1 MDHYQ
6 KNLSNLDWATIFARQ
21 VQRAALVPAWLDA
34 LDAHAGSR
42 VLDLGAGPGY
52 VSLQAAQRVGPTGM
66 VYAIDRSADALD
78 YLADL
83 QQQQGIPQIR
93 RIVAD
98 VATMAPLP
106 DHVDGA
112 LVTMLLHHCEDPAA
126 LLRNVSRLLSVGAR
140 AVVAEF
146 DPRGPCLEGPPR
158 EERLEPDQVRAWCDA
173 SGLRLL
179 WEQQQS
185 PEHYMMLVERGSVE
199 WVSEPAHPVQIRKVT
214 P

>member
-1 MDHYQ
+1 MGQFQ
-6 KNLSNLDWATIFARQ
+6 KDLSNLDWATVFARQ
-21 VQRAALVPAWLDA
+21 AERAALVPAWLDA
-34 LDAHAGSR
+34 LDVQAGSR
-42 VLDLGAGPGY
+42 LLDLGAGPGY

-83 QQQQGIPQIR
+83 QQQRGIAQIR

-98 VATMAPLP
+98 VATIDPLP
-106 DHVDGA
+106 DHIDGA

-126 LLRNVSRLLSVGAR
+126 LLRNVSRLLPTGAR

-146 DPRGPCLEGPPR
+146 DPGGPCLEGPPR
-158 EERLEPDQVRAWCDA
+158 EERLAPDQVRAWCEDG
-173 SGLRLL
+173 GLRVR
-179 WEQQQS
+179 WEQEQS
-185 PEHYMMLVERGSVE
+185 RDCYMLLVEQEG
-199 WVSEPAHPVQIRKVT
+199 T